1 MPYEKI
7 AKGVLL
13 SSDERRIDLRRIDIP
28 FTISWTRVPHYL

>member
-7 AKGVLL
+7 AKEVLL

-28 FTISWTRVPHYL
+28 FGVR